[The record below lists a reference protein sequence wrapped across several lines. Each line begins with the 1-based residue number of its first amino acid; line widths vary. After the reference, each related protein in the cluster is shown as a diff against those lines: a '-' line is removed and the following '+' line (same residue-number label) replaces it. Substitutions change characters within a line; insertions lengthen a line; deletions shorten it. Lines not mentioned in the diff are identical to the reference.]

1 MNLVNDLTVDFYCAC
16 GDFFQTGQHSQGGGF
31 SAARRPDQHYKFP
44 VFDFQIEILN
54 RDGVSK
60 VFSDLMKFDVGH
72 SNRFRLIVRF
82 LDSNLINGNRIGGT
96 VFTIE
101 AEMPKKNWVLSFL
114 VGSTFCDF
122 LKTQTDSDLTHLM
135 TGCRRA
141 RARIRKALLSKRVS
155 G

>member
-1 MNLVNDLTVDFYCAC
+1 
-16 GDFFQTGQHSQGGGF
+16 
-31 SAARRPDQHYKFP
+31 
-44 VFDFQIEILN
+44 
-54 RDGVSK
+54 
-60 VFSDLMKFDVGH
+60 MKFDVGH

-122 LKTQTDSDLTHLM
+122 LKTQTGSDLTRLM